1 MSFAAETLAC
11 VRGERMVFRD
21 LSFAIEPGGALL
33 LQGPNGSGKS
43 SLLRLCAGFLSAAHG
58 RLLWNGADV
67 AADVEG
73 WRERFLY
80 VGHHDAIKP
89 AFTVRRNLEFWAALG
104 GGEVNAALA
113 RFDLVGLADVPG
125 RYLSAGQRRRANL
138 ARLALRPVPLWLL
151 DEPTTALD
159 KSAVA
164 LLAAAV
170 AAHRSAG
177 GMVLAATHLDL
188 GLADVAV
195 LELAR

>member
-1 MSFAAETLAC
+1 MSFTAETLAC

-43 SLLRLCAGFLSAAHG
+43 SLLRLCAGFLAAAHG

-67 AADVEG
+67 AADMES

-80 VGHHDAIKP
+80 VGHLDAIKP
-89 AFTVRRNLEFWAALG
+89 AFTVRRNLEFWAALCG
-104 GGEVNAALA
+104 GDVNAALA
-113 RFDLVGLADVPG
+113 RFDMAGLADVPG

-138 ARLALRPVPLWLL
+138 ARLALRPAPLWLL

-170 AAHRSAG
+170 AAHRAAG

-188 GLADVAV
+188 GLANVAV